1 MSDQPQNQAFTNRLI
16 NETSPYLLQHA
27 HNPVDWYPWSTEAF
41 ERARAENKPVL
52 LSVGYAA
59 CHWCHVMER
68 ESFEN
73 DAIAKLMNDNFV
85 NIKVD
90 REERPDVDSIYMTA
104 VQLMT
109 GHGGWPMTVFLTPD
123 QIPFYGGTYYPPED
137 RHGMPGFPRILI
149 SIAEAYHT
157 RGAEIAE
164 NAESLL
170 AEINRVNSVSASA
183 KGALDEGILERC
195 TNQLMRVLDPAHG
208 GFGSKPKFPPSM
220 ALEFLLRQFK
230 RTGDS
235 AVLAA
240 VELTFEKM
248 AHGGIYDQLGGG
260 FHRYSVDERWL
271 VPHFEKMLYDNAL
284 LAKLYVDA
292 WVATKKPLYRRIA
305 EETLEYVRRDMTNEN
320 GGFYSTED
328 ADSEGEEGKFFVWT
342 PDEVEALLGKE
353 DAELFCRYFDIT
365 PLGNFE
371 ESNIL
376 HIDVEGD
383 ALGRLLR
390 VAPEKLAEVIERG
403 RKVLFETREKRVRP
417 GLDDKILTSWNAL
430 MLKSFAEAGSAFS
443 SPAYVDIARRNAE
456 FLLNSLSNR
465 TQGALRLLRT
475 HKNGKSRLNGY
486 LEDYAYLADAFLSL
500 YAATFEIR
508 WFDEAAALVSSMIDN
523 FWDEEKGAFY
533 FTSGDHESLI
543 TRTVDVYDNATPS
556 GNSVAADVLLKLAL
570 FTGKNEYR
578 SKAERILTGLK
589 DFAVRSPNGFGRL
602 LCAMDLAIGP
612 ALEIA
617 IIGDPQ
623 SATVKAFVETIN
635 GRYLP
640 NKVVAQGTPPEI
652 AEKESIELLSQRS
665 SIDGKP
671 AVYVCRNFVCDAPV
685 TEPSRLEASLLA

>member
-240 VELTFEKM
+240 VELTLEKM